1 MNPTTD
7 TLQADNAPFSE
18 EQKQYL
24 AGFFAGVSGR
34 GQGQPFVAQDAAGL
48 LTHEAASGLPN
59 EALEETYF
67 GVPLADLC
75 KEEKFKYDEDPLDI
89 WDKLVQHAAE
99 NKFPEGGDVFRF
111 KYQGLFYVAPA
122 QDAFMLRLR
131 VPGNAIKAAQLRGLA
146 EMARDWGKG
155 YSDITTRGN
164 VQIREFKPR
173 DIINVL
179 MKLQDL
185 GLTSRGAGA
194 DNIRNITA
202 TPTTGFDHREL
213 LDVMPYARALQFYI
227 LNHRD
232 LFELPRKFNIAFD
245 SGGSVSVLGDTN
257 DIGFQA
263 TKVGEGKSVEAGVYF
278 RVLLA
283 GITGQQQFAADSGL
297 LIKPEETV
305 AVAAAMVRVFAEHGD
320 RTNRKKARLKYL
332 LDRWGVEKF
341 LEEAEKKLSFP
352 LRRAASSECEAPRPV
367 VRHGH
372 VGVYKQKQPG
382 FNYVGVVIPV
392 GRLSDK
398 QMFRLADL
406 AEKYGTGDLRL
417 TVWQNCLIPNVHD
430 DKIEGLKL
438 ELVRAGLHYS
448 STSISGGLVACT
460 GNTGCKFA
468 QTNTKGHA
476 TLLAKRLEKK
486 VVLNFP
492 VNIHLTGCPNS
503 CAQHYIG
510 DIGLLGAKV
519 SSSGEQV
526 EGYHIFVGGGAD
538 QDQGVAREVFHGIPF
553 PQVPDLLEKMLAT
566 YNLRRARGETFIQ
579 FTRRYSVKELQE
591 FFSE

>member
-1 MNPTTD
+1 MN
-7 TLQADNAPFSE
+7 TLEADNIPFSE

-24 AGFFAGVSGR
+24 AGFFAGASGR
-34 GQGQPFVAQDAAGL
+34 GVSQPFVAQNSAGQ
-48 LTHEAASGLPN
+48 LTHLPAPGLAN
-59 EALEETYF
+59 EALEETFF
-67 GVPLADLC
+67 GTPIGDLC

-89 WDKLVQHAAE
+89 WDKLVQHADT

-111 KYQGLFYVAPA
+111 KYHGLFYVAPA
-122 QDAFMLRLR
+122 QDSFMLRLR
-131 VPGNAIKAAQLRGLA
+131 VPGNLIKSAQLRGLA
-146 EMARDWGKG
+146 EMARDWGQG
-155 YSDITTRGN
+155 YADITTRGN
-164 VQIREFKPR
+164 VQIREFQPKN
-173 DIINVL
+173 IVNIL

-263 TKVGEGKSVEAGVYF
+263 TKVGDGKSVEPGIYF
-278 RVLLA
+278 RILLA
-283 GITGQQQFAADSGL
+283 GITGHQQFASDSGL

-305 AVAAAMVRVFAEHGD
+305 AVAAAMVRVFAENGD

-341 LEEAEKKLSFP
+341 LAETEKKLSFP
-352 LRRAASSECEAPRPV
+352 LRRAAASECEPPRPV
-367 VRHGH
+367 LRHGH
-372 VGVYKQKQPG
+372 VGIYKQKQAG

-392 GRLSDK
+392 GRMSDR
-398 QMFRLADL
+398 QMSRLADL
-406 AEKYGTGDLRL
+406 AEKYGTSELRL
-417 TVWQNCLIPNVHD
+417 TVWQNFLIPNIHD
-430 DKIEGLKL
+430 DKLESLKM
-438 ELVRAGLHYS
+438 ELNRAGLHYS

-468 QTNTKGHA
+468 QTGTKGHA
-476 TLLAKRLEKK
+476 TTLAKYLDKK
-486 VVLNFP
+486 VTLDFP

-519 SSSGEQV
+519 TEAGAQV

-553 PQVPDLLEKMLAT
+553 SQIPQLLEKMLVT
-566 YNLRRARGETFIQ
+566 YNLYRTRGETFID
-579 FTRRYSVKELQE
+579 FTRRHSVKELQE
-591 FFSE
+591 HFSA

>member
-1 MNPTTD
+1 MNLAMN
-7 TLQADNAPFSE
+7 TLEADNAPFSE

-34 GQGQPFVAQDAAGL
+34 GLPFVAHNSAGL
-48 LTHEAASGLPN
+48 LTHDAASGLPN
-59 EALEETYF
+59 EATEETYF
-67 GVPLADLC
+67 GTPIADLC
-75 KEEKFKYDEDPLDI
+75 KEEKFKYDEDPLAI
-89 WDKLVQHAAE
+89 WDKLVQHADE

-111 KYQGLFYVAPA
+111 KYHGLFYVAPA

-131 VPGNAIKAAQLRGLA
+131 VPGNIINSSQLRGLA
-146 EMARDWGKG
+146 EMTKDWGKG
-155 YSDITTRGN
+155 YADITTRGN
-164 VQIREFKPR
+164 VQIREFQPK
-173 DIINVL
+173 DIVNVL

-213 LDVMPYARALQFYI
+213 LNVLPLARALQFYI
-227 LNHRD
+227 LNHKD

-263 TKVGEGKSVEAGVYF
+263 TQVGEGKSVEPGVYF

-283 GITGQQQFAADSGL
+283 GITGHQQFAADSGL
-297 LIKPEETV
+297 LIKPEEAV

-341 LEEAEKKLSFP
+341 LEETEKKLSFP
-352 LRRAASSECEAPRPV
+352 LRKVAVSECEAPRPV
-367 VRHGH
+367 IRHGH
-372 VGVYKQKQPG
+372 VGVYKQKQAG

-392 GRLSDK
+392 GRMSDK
-398 QMFRLADL
+398 QMFRLAEL
-406 AEKYGTGDLRL
+406 AEKYGTGELRL

-430 DKIEGLKL
+430 DKIESLKM
-438 ELVRAGLHYS
+438 ELVRSGLHHS

-476 TLLAKRLEKK
+476 TSLAKHLDKK
-486 VVLNFP
+486 ITLDFP

-519 SSSGEQV
+519 TNAGEQV

-553 PQVPDLLEKMLAT
+553 PQIPDLLEKMLAT
-566 YNLRRARGETFIQ
+566 YNLRRTRGETFIQ
-579 FTRRYSVKELQE
+579 FTRRHSVKELQE
-591 FFSE
+591 FFSA

>member
-1 MNPTTD
+1 MN
-7 TLQADNAPFSE
+7 TLEADNIPFSE

-24 AGFFAGVSGR
+24 AGFFAGASGR
-34 GQGQPFVAQDAAGL
+34 GASLPFVAQNSAGL
-48 LTHEAASGLPN
+48 LTHEPAPGLAN

-67 GVPLADLC
+67 GTPISDLC

-89 WDKLVQHAAE
+89 WDKLVQHADA

-111 KYQGLFYVAPA
+111 KYHGLFYVAPA

-131 VPGNAIKAAQLRGLA
+131 VPGNIMKSSQLRGLA

-155 YSDITTRGN
+155 YADITTRGN
-164 VQIREFKPR
+164 IQIREFQPKN
-173 DIINVL
+173 IINVL

-232 LFELPRKFNIAFD
+232 LFDLPRKFNIAFD

-263 TKVGEGKSVEAGVYF
+263 TQVGEGQTVEPGVYF

-283 GITGQQQFAADSGL
+283 GITGHQQFASDSGL
-297 LIKPEETV
+297 LIKPEEAI
-305 AVAAAMVRVFAEHGD
+305 AVAAAMVRVFAENGD

-341 LEEAEKKLSFP
+341 LDETEKKLSFP
-352 LRRAASSECEAPRPV
+352 LRKLPASVCEPPRPV
-367 VRHGH
+367 LRHGH

-392 GRLSDK
+392 GRMSDR
-398 QMFRLADL
+398 QMFRLAEL
-406 AEKYGTGDLRL
+406 SEKYGTGELRL
-417 TVWQNCLIPNVHD
+417 TVWQNFLIPNIHND
-430 DKIEGLKL
+430 KL
-438 ELVRAGLHYS
+438 ESFKMELSRSGLSYS
-448 STSISGGLVACT
+448 STSVSGGLVACT

-468 QTNTKGHA
+468 QTGTKGHA
-476 TLLAKRLEKK
+476 TALARYLEKK
-486 VVLNFP
+486 ITLDFP

-519 SSSGEQV
+519 TEAGAQV
-526 EGYHIFVGGGAD
+526 EGYHVFVGGGAD
-538 QDQGVAREVFHGIPF
+538 QDRGVAREVFHGIPF
-553 PQVPDLLEKMLAT
+553 SQIPPLLEKMLGT
-566 YNLRRARGETFIQ
+566 YHLHRTRGETFID
-579 FTRRYSVKELQE
+579 FTRRHSVKELQE